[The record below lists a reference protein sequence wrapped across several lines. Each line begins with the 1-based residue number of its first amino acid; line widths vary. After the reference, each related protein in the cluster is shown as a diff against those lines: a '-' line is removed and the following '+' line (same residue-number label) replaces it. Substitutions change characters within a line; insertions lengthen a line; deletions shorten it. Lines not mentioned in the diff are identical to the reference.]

1 MLARLGVDVTLVCR
15 GAHLAAVRA
24 NGLRIA
30 LPGAEFTV
38 GKIPATADPA
48 EVGPVDVLIQAAKLY
63 DLAETSRAMLPMVGP
78 KTMVLPV
85 QNGVTATEEVGAIV
99 GPERVAGGL
108 VYINASLQG
117 PGHVSS
123 RGEINTIVMGEPV
136 GALSGRVLAFRDL
149 CEKAG
154 LDARASEDIRAEQW
168 RKFIPVAG
176 LSALSCLSR
185 QPIGPVRD
193 DPALRKIYLQALQE
207 VADLAMAKGV
217 RLEDDIVERTLA
229 IQQRYK
235 ADARV
240 SMLQDLEAGKRLELE
255 WLSGY
260 VSREGAR
267 FGVATPFHDLA
278 YACLKHLNP
287 AAPR

>member
-1 MLARLGVDVTLVCR
+1 
-15 GAHLAAVRA
+15 VRA

-154 LDARASEDIRAEQW
+154 LDARASEDI
-168 RKFIPVAG
+168 
-176 LSALSCLSR
+176 SALSCLSR